1 MATISWGKSLLETTT
16 SKDGAPEGTPTWK
29 TIDTPKDG
37 TTKLTATAGQ
47 EIEALEEGGE
57 VVDSRRSK
65 NKYQLEFDLFVKKGK
80 ERAWEDNDGIIAGE
94 HAFRLTPEDEGCEGF
109 IIDRCTLSVEESFT
123 TADGIML
130 HYVAKVLKPRTGKM
144 VKPYTK
150 GV

>member
-1 MATISWGKSLLETTT
+1 MATISWGKALLETTT

-29 TIDTPKDG
+29 AIDTPKDG

-80 ERAWEDNDGIIAGE
+80 ERAWEDND
-94 HAFRLTPEDEGCEGF
+94 
-109 IIDRCTLSVEESFT
+109 LSL
-123 TADGIML
+123 I
-130 HYVAKVLKPRTGKM
+130 HI
-144 VKPYTK
+144 
-150 GV
+150 